1 MTYYTIIYKL
11 KTTSSSSLHV
21 LLTIEENYE
30 ESGNSHDLIKD
41 MVKRLDEIPFDVYL
55 RIFDFIS
62 VRDILSLRKV
72 RVVYQHPF

>member
-1 MTYYTIIYKL
+1 MVYYIIIYKL

-30 ESGNSHDLIKD
+30 ESENSHDLLKD
-41 MVKRLDEIPFDVYL
+41 MVKRLDEIPFDVDL

-72 RVVYQHPF
+72 RVVYQHLF

>member
-1 MTYYTIIYKL
+1 MAYYTIIYKL

-30 ESGNSHDLIKD
+30 ESENSHDLLKD

-72 RVVYQHPF
+72 RVVYQHLL

>member
-1 MTYYTIIYKL
+1 MAYYTIIYKL

-30 ESGNSHDLIKD
+30 ESENSHDLLKD

-62 VRDILSLRKV
+62 VKDILSLRKV
-72 RVVYQHPF
+72 RVVYQHLF

>member
-1 MTYYTIIYKL
+1 MAYYTIIYKL

-30 ESGNSHDLIKD
+30 ESGNSHDLFKD

-72 RVVYQHPF
+72 RVVYQHLF

>member
-1 MTYYTIIYKL
+1 MTYYTITYKL

-30 ESGNSHDLIKD
+30 ESGNSHDLFKD
-41 MVKRLDEIPFDVYL
+41 MVKRLDVIPFDVYL

-72 RVVYQHPF
+72 RVVYQHLF

>member
-1 MTYYTIIYKL
+1 MAYYTIIYKL

-30 ESGNSHDLIKD
+30 ESENSHDLLKD

-72 RVVYQHPF
+72 RVVYQHLF

>member
-1 MTYYTIIYKL
+1 MSYYTIIYKL

-30 ESGNSHDLIKD
+30 ESENSHDLLKD

-72 RVVYQHPF
+72 RVVYQHLF

>member
-1 MTYYTIIYKL
+1 MAYYTIIYKL

-30 ESGNSHDLIKD
+30 ESENSHDLLKD

-55 RIFDFIS
+55 RIFDFIN

-72 RVVYQHPF
+72 RVVYQHLF

>member
-1 MTYYTIIYKL
+1 MAYYTIIYKL

-30 ESGNSHDLIKD
+30 ESENSHDLLKD

-62 VRDILSLRKV
+62 VRDIVSLRKI
-72 RVVYQHPF
+72 RVVYQHLF

>member
-1 MTYYTIIYKL
+1 MTYYTIVYKL

-30 ESGNSHDLIKD
+30 ESENSHDLLKD

-72 RVVYQHPF
+72 RVVYQHLF

>member
-30 ESGNSHDLIKD
+30 ESENSHDLLKD

-72 RVVYQHPF
+72 RVVYQHLF